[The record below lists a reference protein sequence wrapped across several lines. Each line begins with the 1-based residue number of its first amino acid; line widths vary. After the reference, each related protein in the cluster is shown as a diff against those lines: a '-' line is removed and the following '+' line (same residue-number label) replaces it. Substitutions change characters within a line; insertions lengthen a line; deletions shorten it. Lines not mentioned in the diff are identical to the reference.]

1 MALSPAVTSF
11 PLTALAVPMFLSPSI
26 GAELVA
32 WLPARWYFAGGLG
45 IVGGADL
52 LLALAARDL
61 GAPWAFL
68 GHRRCAIEQRVR
80 LRSVH
85 AQIAAAAVSAVPP
98 DVLRRPPQSA

>member
-52 LLALAARDL
+52 LLALAARDSARHGHFWAIV
-61 GAPWAFL
+61 GAL
-68 GHRRCAIEQRVR
+68 LSRGCGCAVFM
-80 LRSVH
+80 LR
-85 AQIAAAAVSAVPP
+85 
-98 DVLRRPPQSA
+98 